1 MKTLAI
7 DIGGTSFRIAAFDRT
22 SLLRRESFMTDRAGG
37 RDRLLEDLRPAIRK
51 WNAEIGFER
60 CGIGFGGPVLWDRQI
75 VAKSTHAGGW
85 GDFNFPGWVREQI
98 GPVPVA
104 MDNDAN
110 VGAIGEYV
118 FGGGRGCSPL
128 LYMTVSTGIGGG
140 ILVDGRVLRGADSW
154 AGEIGHI
161 NVRPDG
167 PECLC
172 GSNGCLERMCCGLWL
187 ERDYGASAR
196 DLMQKPE
203 FVATYV
209 VDLARGI
216 KAAIMLL
223 NPQRVIIGGGIAN
236 AGMALF
242 GPLRAELARQMPP
255 WSKARVDVI
264 PAACGGDSVLCGA
277 LALVSDRFVSTT
289 KVPK

>member
-7 DIGGTSFRIAAFDRT
+7 DIGGTRFRIAAFEGN
-22 SLLRRESFMTDRAGG
+22 SLLRRESFATDRVGG
-37 RDRLLEDLRPAIRK
+37 RDRLLEELGPAIRQ
-51 WNAEIGFER
+51 WNHDVGFDR

-85 GDFNFPGWVREQI
+85 GDFDLPGWVQSEI
-98 GPVPVA
+98 GRMPVV

-110 VGAIGEYV
+110 VGALGEYV
-118 FGGGRGCSPL
+118 FGAGQGCSPL
-128 LYMTVSTGIGGG
+128 FYMTVSTGIGGG
-140 ILVDGRVLRGADSW
+140 ILVDGRALRGADSW

-167 PECLC
+167 PDCLC

-187 ERDYGASAR
+187 EEDYGAPAK

-203 FVATYV
+203 FVAAYV

-223 NPQRVIIGGGIAN
+223 NPQRIVIGGGIAR
-236 AGMALF
+236 AAEALF
-242 GPLRAELARQMPP
+242 GPLREELARQMPP
-255 WSKARVDVI
+255 WSRARVDVQ
-264 PAACGGDSVLCGA
+264 PAACGDDAILYGA
-277 LALVSDRFVSTT
+277 LALVSAV
-289 KVPK
+289 